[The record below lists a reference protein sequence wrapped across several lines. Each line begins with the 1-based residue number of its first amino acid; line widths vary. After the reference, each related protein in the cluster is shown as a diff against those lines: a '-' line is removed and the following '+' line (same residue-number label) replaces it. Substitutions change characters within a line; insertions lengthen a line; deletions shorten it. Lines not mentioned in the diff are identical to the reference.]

1 MPKTCRRARWIDLP
15 RCCAADMTM
24 RENDVSAKT
33 RTPRDGERIDGMK
46 VGMVD
51 ESART
56 GGLPWVGAATRAAA
70 EREAQVREAAEQ
82 QEPEPNT
89 AMREFI
95 EESGEQVAG
104 GEAAL
109 VGDLAQAATL
119 VAFRRRY
126 GIAPDVTL
134 TPQLVADVV
143 AKREAERQRHA
154 GADADPFDA

>member
-1 MPKTCRRARWIDLP
+1 
-15 RCCAADMTM
+15 MTM

-95 EESGEQVAG
+95 EESGEQVA
-104 GEAAL
+104 A
-109 VGDLAQAATL
+109 GDLAESGDVAQAATL
-119 VAFRRRY
+119 IAFRKRY
-126 GIAPDVTL
+126 GIPPDVTL
-134 TPQLVADVV
+134 TPQLIAEVISR
-143 AKREAERQRHA
+143 KERERQQRA
-154 GADADPFDA
+154 NDDPFEP

>member
-95 EESGEQVAG
+95 EESGEQVA
-104 GEAAL
+104 A
-109 VGDLAQAATL
+109 GDLAESGDVAQAATL
-119 VAFRRRY
+119 IAFRKRY
-126 GIAPDVTL
+126 GIPPDVTL
-134 TPQLVADVV
+134 TPQLIAEVISR
-143 AKREAERQRHA
+143 KERERQQRA
-154 GADADPFDA
+154 NDDPFEP